1 MRRANPPS
9 RREKPEAAK
18 KILLGG
24 VFPAG
29 DMVKA
34 AELRYAVESL
44 RRVFPKA
51 ELHIAG
57 ENGVPAYGFPGGV
70 PVEQLRETIRQY
82 DAFGWIG
89 TPVSGGELMPGAELL
104 EFASHHGVAAFV
116 WGVGLE
122 RGATAESGAERG
134 RGGVFSRLAK
144 LAGLSF
150 FRRFGERKQARARHC
165 LEHGLRTCRFAAA
178 ADAPSLEELRRY
190 QRGVNGIAGAD
201 SLLLATSAVLPSDE
215 FLIREGRMAAVAFGG
230 REAIPPG
237 TCALLERMAEELK
250 VRFLLVAESPE
261 GRSRLE
267 KLRSGMARADEV
279 ARIGEFHSVE
289 ELLGGLGCCDLV
301 IGNSFPVILL
311 GLNKLIPA
319 IGVGCGRRAGEYL
332 ERFRLPHFAAA
343 EPISER
349 LVARA
354 GLLLEYGE
362 EFQDAALPVREALL
376 EELTAAERAL
386 SAALTGNRR
395 RRRR

>member
-34 AELRYAVESL
+34 AELRYAVESM
-44 RRVFPKA
+44 RRAFPKA

-57 ENGVPAYGFPGGV
+57 ENGVPAYGFPGGA

-104 EFASHHGVAAFV
+104 EFASHHGVPAFV

-122 RGATAESGAERG
+122 QGATAETGADRG
-134 RGGVFSRLAK
+134 KGGVFSRLAK
-144 LAGLSF
+144 LAGFSF
-150 FRRFGERKQARARHC
+150 FRRFGERKQARTRHC

-201 SLLLATSAVLPSDE
+201 SLLPATSAVLPSDE
-215 FLIREGRMAAVAFGG
+215 FLIREGRMAAVAFDGKS
-230 REAIPPG
+230 AIPPG
-237 TCALLERMAEELK
+237 TGALLERMAEELK

-267 KLRSGMARADEV
+267 KLRSGMAC
-279 ARIGEFHSVE
+279 AREATHVGDFHSVE
-289 ELLGGLGCCDLV
+289 ELLGALGCCDLV
-301 IGNSFPVILL
+301 IGNSFPVILF
-311 GLNKLIPA
+311 GLNKLTPVLGI
-319 IGVGCGRRAGEYL
+319 GCGRRAGEFL
-332 ERFRLPHFAAA
+332 KRFRLPLFTADDLA
-343 EPISER
+343 SER
-349 LVARA
+349 LIARA

-362 EFQDAALPVREALL
+362 EFHDAALPVREALL
-376 EELTAAERAL
+376 AELTAAERAL
-386 SAALTGNRR
+386 SAAVSGPRR
-395 RRRR
+395 RRR